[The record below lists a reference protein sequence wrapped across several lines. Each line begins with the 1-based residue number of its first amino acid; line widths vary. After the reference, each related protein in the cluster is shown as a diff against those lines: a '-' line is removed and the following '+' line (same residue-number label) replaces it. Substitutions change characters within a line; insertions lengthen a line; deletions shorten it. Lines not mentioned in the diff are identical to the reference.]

1 MFTLPAGDG
10 VQAEGHNDERPV
22 VLEGQLLKALY
33 PLDMPQILTM
43 PHGIGMDNWMT
54 KDEWIS
60 VLKLSTQWR
69 FIDARN
75 LAIQQL
81 HSRPDLEG
89 VERIQLAQQY
99 DVADWLRMGYIH
111 LVQREHGMSQDEAR
125 KIGWE
130 IAFHLCQAREQ
141 AWTSRRS
148 NWLAE
153 SASAAYK

>member
-1 MFTLPAGDG
+1 
-10 VQAEGHNDERPV
+10 
-22 VLEGQLLKALY
+22 
-33 PLDMPQILTM
+33 MPQILTM
-43 PHGIGMDNWMT
+43 PDGIGTDNWMT

-81 HSRPDLEG
+81 RSRPDLED

-99 DVADWLRMGYIH
+99 DIADWLRMGYIH
-111 LVQREHGMSQDEAR
+111 LVQRKGGISQDEAR

-130 IAFHLCQAREQ
+130 TAFHLCQARER
-141 AWTSRRS
+141 AWASQTYFY
-148 NWLAE
+148 NGLDDTVIDAMFADEFWLAE
-153 SASAAYK
+153 LASAAYK